1 MAESKADN
9 AIDEKSEKILHI
21 ADSITVG
28 ELAEALNLP
37 VTTLIGELFK
47 NGIAATINQ
56 RIDFETATII
66 VDELGLDVELEKKA
80 TSTGP
85 ERRVHELS
93 DKAVERPPI
102 VAVMGHVD
110 HGKTSL
116 LDAILGQKV
125 VDGEAGG
132 ITQHISAY
140 QTVREGRSIT
150 LLDTPGHEAF
160 AALRQHGATL
170 TDVVIIVVA
179 ADDGVKPQTIEA
191 IRFARS
197 ANAKIV
203 VAINKID
210 KDTANP
216 QLVKTQLATEH
227 NLNPEE
233 WGGDTVMAEVS
244 AKTGQGID
252 KLLDMVLLVAD
263 LEELK
268 ADIDVPA
275 EGLVIEAHM
284 EVGRGPV
291 VGLLVEQ
298 GMLKPSAFLVA
309 GTTYAKIRTL
319 QDFAGK
325 TLKEAGPSTPVTISG
340 FKELP
345 QFGDTFIVVKSE
357 KEARAATLANRLEQ
371 EQNAATTNVTGADL
385 LKLMTQQHETADFNI
400 IVKADVQGSLTSVID
415 SLRLIETNGQISL
428 HIVSSGVGNIT
439 ENDVRLA
446 IDGKTIIYGFNV
458 ELPPAVKRVATREKA
473 EVRLFKVIYE
483 LLDDAKAS
491 MERLLAPEV
500 VESEVGA
507 LKVKAVFRT
516 LKDQVIAGGEV
527 IRGKVTANLL
537 VRVKRGDE
545 VIGNAEITSVQREQS
560 EAKEVFEG
568 ELCGV
573 NLKTDKKLLLEE
585 GDVLEFF
592 TRELVERTL

>member
-1 MAESKADN
+1 MAEKVLS
-9 AIDEKSEKILHI
+9 I

-28 ELAEALNLP
+28 ELAEVLNLS
-37 VTTLIGELFK
+37 VTTLVGELFK

-66 VDELGLDVELEKKA
+66 VEELGIDVELQKKETA
-80 TSTGP
+80 VTS

-93 DKAVERPPI
+93 DKAVIRPPI

-140 QTVREGRSIT
+140 QTVRKDRTIT

-191 IRFARS
+191 IRFART

-203 VAINKID
+203 VAINKVD
-210 KDTANP
+210 KEAANP

-233 WGGDTVMAEVS
+233 WGGEVVMVEVS

-263 LEELK
+263 IEELK
-268 ADIDVPA
+268 ADIEVPA
-275 EGLVIEAHM
+275 EGLIIESHM
-284 EVGRGPV
+284 ETGRGAV

-298 GMLKPSAFLVA
+298 GLLTPSSYLVA
-309 GTTYAKIRTL
+309 GTAYGKIRTL
-319 QDFAGK
+319 QDFSGK
-325 TLKEAGPSTPVTISG
+325 TIKSAGPSTPVTISG

-345 QFGDTFIVVKSE
+345 QFGDIFEVVKSE
-357 KEARAATLANRLEQ
+357 KEAKAKASVVRIER
-371 EQNAATTNVTGADL
+371 EQNAASTNVTGADL
-385 LKLMTQQHETADFNI
+385 LRLMTQKEEAADFNVI
-400 IVKADVQGSLTSVID
+400 IKADVQGSLTSVID
-415 SLRLIETNGQISL
+415 SLKTIDTNGEVNL
-428 HIVSSGVGNIT
+428 HVISSGVGNIT
-439 ENDVRLA
+439 ENDIRLIA
-446 IDGKTIIYGFNV
+446 GSKTVIYGFNV
-458 ELPPAVKRVATREKA
+458 ELPPAVKQLATRERA
-473 EVRLFKVIYE
+473 EVRLYRVIYE
-483 LLDDAKAS
+483 LLDDARLS
-491 MERLLAPEV
+491 MEKLLAPEV
-500 VESEVGA
+500 VETQIGTLEIKG
-507 LKVKAVFRT
+507 VFRT
-516 LKDQVIAGGEV
+516 MRDEIIAGGLV
-527 IRGKVTANLL
+527 KSGKVVPNVL
-537 VRVKRGDE
+537 VRMTRG
-545 VIGNAEITSVQREQS
+545 GNNKGEGAEILGEAEITNLQREKIES
-560 EAKEVFEG
+560 KEVFEG
-568 ELCGV
+568 DMCGLS
-573 NLKTDKKLLLEE
+573 LKTHKKVLLEI
-585 GDVLEFF
+585 GDKLEFF
-592 TRELVERTL
+592 TREIVERHL